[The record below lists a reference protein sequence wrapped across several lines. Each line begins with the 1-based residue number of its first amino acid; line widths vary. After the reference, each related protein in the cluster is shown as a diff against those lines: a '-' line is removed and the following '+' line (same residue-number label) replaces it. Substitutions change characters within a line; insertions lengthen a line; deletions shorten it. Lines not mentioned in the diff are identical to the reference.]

1 MNVQQRGR
9 QQHGGNRGQK
19 VRYCSECGSKLQDP
33 RMCKFCGHVFQPD
46 NLPKYEYELHPGQN
60 KFFCKGRWIMAS
72 RQSIVSFTWVAFVV
86 LYGVF
91 LAFSAPYIW
100 EHLTPALVVI
110 SAVLA
115 IWAASNLL
123 LTQLTDPGIVPR
135 GEQQE
140 IAIPGEE
147 LMG

>member
-1 MNVQQRGR
+1 
-9 QQHGGNRGQK
+9 
-19 VRYCSECGSKLQDP
+19 
-33 RMCKFCGHVFQPD
+33 
-46 NLPKYEYELHPGQN
+46 
-60 KFFCKGRWIMAS
+60 MAS